1 MFMSRRSTNTTQ
13 VKVLF
18 MILLMSILA
27 LHRVSGARLLLHE
40 KMEDLEKKVPAGSTS
55 SESSDNIDGDQG
67 FFATVNREV
76 PSCPD
81 PLHNR

>member
-1 MFMSRRSTNTTQ
+1 MFMSRSTIQ
-13 VKVLF
+13 VKGLF

-27 LHRVSGARLLLHE
+27 LHHGVSGARFLLNE
-40 KMEDLEKKVPAGSTS
+40 KMEDLEKDIVPAW
-55 SESSDNIDGDQG
+55 SESSNNTDGDQG
-67 FFATVNREV
+67 FFATINREV

>member
-1 MFMSRRSTNTTQ
+1 MSRRSTTTQ

-18 MILLMSILA
+18 MVLLMSILA
-27 LHRVSGARLLLHE
+27 LHHGVSGARLLLHE